1 MEIPIQV
8 ACHVCP
14 CYPNEPCCVQT
25 IPHYIDTN
33 ANNLSLVPLNGPTS
47 NNEHLNTGLVEIASF
62 ENSSD
67 VENGNDSRKSFA
79 IQHALPFGCSQEFL
93 YRKTVLPM
101 IGNFLEGFDASIITY
116 GQHGTGKTYTMFGP
130 GADCTYNESKQGIVQ
145 RAVRDIFTNLAK
157 RQRNSRFSVNVA
169 WIEVCGNEIHDILG
183 GSIVQCQ
190 NIDDVFQC
198 LQIGMVNRGQEASH
212 SLFTITLEQ
221 QWITAN
227 GLIQHRLST
236 ASFCDSSGTERMLSL
251 DHFNQ
256 QISVPKDIGLQA
268 LERIVMALSNP
279 NLDALDN
286 GNINLMN
293 IYEETMLTKL
303 LKDSI
308 GGRAQTLIL
317 LCVSP
322 LEQDICETTQNLEF
336 AYKAQSVKNIVIMN
350 TFSDNNLPIANFI
363 DPMMVPTQNTI
374 SMPVPL
380 PQALHYDQMS
390 VMNKINAT
398 NNPTNMGMKFAATQ
412 WLKLVSNAEGLFSK
426 LLVNNKSLDDQER
439 ECIEEWMDLK
449 QECEECLNSA
459 DLAMN
464 PRLLGPI
471 QETDEPDDN
480 SGSEDGTRTPDAMGQ
495 EKIDAEFNET
505 TKSNRFVSRM
515 ESTENTTLTDNE
527 SDSED
532 NMQQSEYLKE
542 RVAELMI
549 HFSNKTNEMFDENYD
564 EFIKAYPKAVTHSY
578 ESKTEDLPCVVKTKR
593 SSSVVIANEPTVN
606 MMKGRRKSIQP
617 GDSNTDALMLSRT
630 DLEHLQRM
638 ADEGIRN
645 SQSLNLNK
653 SVCRE
658 VAEFLE
664 SSNDM
669 HPIRAANA
677 SRKQKR
683 VLHDICKMT
692 NSIAAKKKLIE
703 ELQQNIKAIEK
714 LIHEQETSNRLESK
728 IQLEKIEKSL
738 LKDKAEYKKRIKC
751 VDLHE
756 KKMTRKKLEECE
768 KQLDELHGMKKLSQA
783 SDNDVKRNQHDYQQ
797 RRAELKELQTS
808 LKNDEGK
815 LKKLE
820 IRYEELF
827 NKDDKKLY
835 INNVDTRITQLDCVL
850 KEKTERVTNG
860 ETDKIE
866 SIRHEI
872 RNLRSERDRLTDMQ
886 CILNQKLKKMKRPGE
901 YANDYRQILH
911 FDVAKEVIDHAME
924 FKNQMICGRD
934 GSDKRFF
941 VENPCLMDQLN
952 KLDPKEMRVL
962 LYKCFQKIVDLRES
976 SRQLEIQLLQFEQER
991 SEWEL
996 REREMHHKYQQMCLK
1011 EERNNLRMQ
1020 NQKEKM
1026 LTKLL
1031 QKTGEEYDLES
1042 TLTNDQLESP
1052 LATLLQQLAI
1062 SNGNDFD
1069 YGRSSNHRSHRHHPV
1084 QLQNT
1089 AALATTSKRGTT
1101 TDLVDTLHKQKSK
1114 HSFLAK
1120 LLNPKVHGS
1129 ATSHHGQSGSMLA
1142 NHSHTNPDGGKVTR
1156 THKKIVIEQHRS

>member
-1 MEIPIQV
+1 MHLVYLHQSKHIMEIPIQV
-8 ACHVCP
+8 AVQVYP

-25 IPHYIDTN
+25 VPQYIDTN
-33 ANNLSLVPLNGPTS
+33 ANNLSLVPLHGRTS
-47 NNEHLNTGLVEIASF
+47 NVEHLNTGLVQIASF
-62 ENSSD
+62 ENPPD
-67 VENGNDSRKSFA
+67 AKNGSDSRKSFA
-79 IQHALPFGCSQEFL
+79 IQHALPYGCSQEFV

-101 IGNFLEGFDASIITY
+101 IGNFLEGFDISIITY
-116 GQHGTGKTYTMFGP
+116 GQHGTGKTYTMFGS
-130 GADCTYNESKQGIVQ
+130 GVDCAYNESKQGIVQ

-157 RQRNSRFSVNVA
+157 RQRNSQFSVNVA

-190 NIDDVFQC
+190 NIGDVFQC
-198 LQIGMVNRGQEASH
+198 LQIGMVNRSEESSH
-212 SLFTITLEQ
+212 ILFTITLEQ
-221 QWITAN
+221 QWITAT

-251 DHFNQ
+251 DHFKQ
-256 QISVPKDIGLQA
+256 QISVPKDVGLQA
-268 LERIVMALSNP
+268 LERIVTALSNP
-279 NLDALDN
+279 NSDALDN

-293 IYEETMLTKL
+293 MYEETMLTKL

-308 GGRAQTLIL
+308 GGRAQTLLL

-322 LEQDICETTQNLEF
+322 LEQDICETMQNLEF

-363 DPMMVPTQNTI
+363 DPTMVSPQNAI

-380 PQALHYDQMS
+380 PQALHYDPMS
-390 VMNKINAT
+390 VMNKMKPA
-398 NNPTNMGMKFAATQ
+398 NNPTTNMGMKFAATQ
-412 WLKLVSNAEGLFSK
+412 LLKLVSNAEGLFSK
-426 LLVNNKSLDDQER
+426 LLMNNKSLDDQER

-449 QECEECLNSA
+449 QECEECWSSA
-459 DLAMN
+459 DLDMH

-480 SGSEDGTRTPDAMGQ
+480 SGSEDGTRTPDVLGH
-495 EKIDAEFNET
+495 EKTDSDFDET
-505 TKSNRFVSRM
+505 IKSNRLVARM
-515 ESTENTTLTDNE
+515 ESTKNTPLTDNE

-532 NMQQSEYLKE
+532 NMQLSEYLVE

-549 HFSNKTNEMFDENYD
+549 HFSRKTNDMFDDNYD
-564 EFIKAYPKAVTHSY
+564 EFIKVYPKAVTHSY
-578 ESKTEDLPCVVKTKR
+578 EGKAKDLPCVVKTKR
-593 SSSVVIANEPTVN
+593 SSSVVVANEPTAN

-617 GDSNTDALMLSRT
+617 GDSNTDGLMLSSA
-630 DLEHLQRM
+630 DLEHLQRV

-677 SRKQKR
+677 SRKHKR

-703 ELQQNIKAIEK
+703 ELRQNIKAIEK

-728 IQLEKIEKSL
+728 IQLEKKEKCL
-738 LKDKAEYKKRIKC
+738 LKDRAEYKKRIKC
-751 VDLHE
+751 VDLQE

-768 KQLDELHGMKKLSQA
+768 KQLVELHEMKKLSQA
-783 SDNDVKRNQHDYQQ
+783 SDNDVKRNQHDVQQ

-820 IRYEELF
+820 IRYDELL

-835 INNVDTRITQLDCVL
+835 SNNNVDTRITQLDSVL

-901 YANDYRQILH
+901 YTNDYRQILH

-952 KLDPKEMRVL
+952 KLEPKEMRVL

-976 SRQLEIQLLQFEQER
+976 SRQLEIQLLQLEQER

-996 REREMHHKYQQMCLK
+996 REREMHHKYQQMFLK
-1011 EERNNLRMQ
+1011 EERNHLRMQ

-1031 QKTGEEYDLES
+1031 
-1042 TLTNDQLESP
+1042 
-1052 LATLLQQLAI
+1052 
-1062 SNGNDFD
+1062 
-1069 YGRSSNHRSHRHHPV
+1069 
-1084 QLQNT
+1084 
-1089 AALATTSKRGTT
+1089 
-1101 TDLVDTLHKQKSK
+1101 
-1114 HSFLAK
+1114 K
-1120 LLNPKVHGS
+1120 LLNPKVHGGAAS
-1129 ATSHHGQSGSMLA
+1129 QGGGSMLTS
-1142 NHSHTNPDGGKVTR
+1142 HSHTNPEGGKVTR
-1156 THKKIVIEQHRS
+1156 THNKIVIEQHRP